1 MLTRTRLLRKRV
13 VLDGNT
19 AAVHVAYGLSEQA
32 FIYPISP
39 STPMCELAAQWAAE
53 GRKNVFGQP
62 VKVTQMQS
70 EGGAAGALHGVLDS
84 GGLASTFTC
93 SQGLLLMIPNM
104 YIIAGQL
111 SPCVFHVTARA
122 LSKQGLSIYAEHT
135 DVMAVRQTGWGML
148 ASSSVQEAM
157 DMAAVAHLSSLH
169 TSIPM
174 VHFFDGYRTSH
185 EISKIEMID
194 YASLAGLVP
203 RDKLQ
208 AFRQRGLT
216 PTAPHARACNTGSD
230 AFFQGSEAVNRFYD
244 EAPGYVLSVLK
255 QVSKVTG
262 RSYSLFDYFGPE
274 SPEHVIVT
282 IGSSTQTVCEVI
294 ASRMSEGKHGSLNVR
309 LLRPWSADDFIKAL
323 PSTVK
328 RVTVLDRTKDAAA
341 IGEPLFLDVA
351 ATLQLAGKRIQLLGG
366 RYGLGSREFGPP
378 EVTAVLDNADR
389 EYPQAKFT
397 VGVIDDVTRLSL
409 PVTSKVT
416 EKHNDTK
423 ECLFYAMGSDGTV
436 SANKNAIKLIG
447 DNTDLFVQG
456 YIWNDSK
463 KAGGATVSHLRFG
476 PSQINQ
482 PYEIQSADFLAI
494 SEPTWPTKFPKA
506 MLQRLR
512 PNGVVLLNTHLTT
525 PEALASA
532 LPSSFLSGLARKN
545 AQLWVLDAVKVA
557 NENGLGKHIN
567 NCMQSAFFK
576 LSQVLPF
583 ETALPLLLS
592 SFEKAYGKRGSDLV
606 KRNSDAAVAA
616 VSALRQIPIPSEW
629 ATLPVEDSALS
640 DSFFDTVSVKLAR
653 LEGESLPVSA
663 FDPHGRYPTG
673 MTKYEKRGIAA
684 SIPVVDMNKC
694 TQCNLCSII
703 CPHAAIRPFLL
714 DPVESAG
721 APFESKRAVGGALTQ
736 GFDYR
741 IQVTPLDCTGCA
753 ACSFTCA
760 DDALTM
766 VPLTPA
772 ISAEEKHNWDFAISL
787 PERAGRG
794 NSKSSARESQLAL
807 PMLEFSG
814 ACAGCGETPY
824 AKLVTQLFGERML
837 IANASGCS
845 GVWGAAAGFSAYTTN
860 AKGEGPAWG
869 RSLYEDAAE
878 YGLGLATASQS
889 RRKILKDKVGVLIEE
904 TKVSAELAALL
915 WRWVNGGLD
924 DPGFSQQVS
933 RLVPSLLASEAANNS
948 SPALLEVIGL
958 QKEFIKLSPWIF
970 GGDGWAYDIGFGG
983 LDHVLASGTNL
994 NVLVLDTEGYANT
1007 GGQKSKATQL
1017 GAVQKFAS
1025 DGYRRAKKSLAEMA
1039 MSYEDVYV
1047 ATIAVGA
1054 DPGQSVRAL
1063 LEADSYNGPSLVLC
1077 YSPCIEHKIK
1087 TGLSRLSEE
1096 MRLAV
1101 HSGYWPLFRYHP
1113 VNGFTLD
1120 APRKLSLPVS
1130 AFTDLEDRFGTL
1142 SRQQPEVA
1150 AALAT
1155 QLQTFVSHHHSKL
1168 LARAGNA
1175 SQSDA
1180 QVRIL
1185 FAGATGNSAE
1195 IAGRL
1200 KGLLGS
1206 RGCTSTVDEC
1216 EALTSSEPRVVLFC
1230 VSTVGDGEM
1239 PSAAALM
1246 VESLPTDLAN
1256 LQYSIFGLGDSS
1268 YRSFC
1273 GAAKFLDAQ
1282 LQERGAR
1289 RFCEVGFGDDQD
1301 ADKYETGFAKWA
1313 PTIIE
1318 ALKLPHAISSA
1329 AAQSP
1334 FRVETARPAPQGLA
1348 LNLAPPPGFFNLQ
1361 VASSSAVGQTDP
1373 LALRVLSLSEV
1384 GKSGDLSYKVGDA
1397 LSVLPRNDSVKVE
1410 KFLTSLG
1417 LDPSSTFIV
1426 SAAQKVSGGDLRKLT
1441 MLAGGA
1447 VRLTDIFEQV
1457 VDLFGKPTSHF
1468 IQQLQELTGADF
1480 AGDSS
1485 SFASALTS
1493 HSVLVKDL
1501 ASLLFLLP
1509 PLKPRLYSIASSLR
1523 YSPQGAVDLLV
1534 VRADGGVCSN
1544 YLNTLEPG
1552 AIVKASVAAS
1562 TFHIPP
1568 VSQPVVMAALGTGV
1582 APFRAV
1588 LAERAAARSAGQSVG
1603 AALLFYGCRSQE
1615 DFAFSGEFNSWSAS
1629 GLVDLR
1635 PAFSRVGVPKGYV
1648 QSQMKL
1654 MASEIHKLVGADG
1667 SFLLCGK
1674 AGAPALAVEAALHA
1688 ALQEGGGLS
1697 KDEAVEF
1704 VTSLKESRRFSEE
1717 VY

>member
-1 MLTRTRLLRKRV
+1 MLSTSRLLRKLV

-53 GRKNVFGQP
+53 GRRNVFGSP

-135 DVMAVRQTGWGML
+135 DVMAVRQTGWGMI

-157 DMAAVAHLSSLH
+157 DISAVAHLTSLH
-169 TSIPM
+169 TSIPF

-185 EISKIEMID
+185 EINKIEMVD
-194 YASLAGLVP
+194 YASLAELVP
-203 RDKLQ
+203 MDKLA
-208 AFRQRGLT
+208 AFRSRGLT

-230 AFFQGSEAVNRFYD
+230 AFFQGSEAVNMFYD
-244 EAPGYVLSVLK
+244 KTPAHVKSVLSEMGRM
-255 QVSKVTG
+255 TG
-262 RSYSLFDYFGPE
+262 RHYSLFDYFGPA

-282 IGSSTQTVCEVI
+282 MGSSTSTVREVV
-294 ASRMSEGKHGSLNVR
+294 ASRMAYDGKHGSLNVR
-309 LLRPWSADDFIKAL
+309 LLRPWSAIDFIQSL
-323 PSTVK
+323 PNSVK

-351 ATLQLAGKRIQLLGG
+351 ATLQLSGKAVQLLGG
-366 RYGLGSREFGPP
+366 RYGLGSREFGPS
-378 EVTAVLDNADR
+378 EVNSVLDNADR
-389 EYPQAKFT
+389 EHPQVKFT
-397 VGVIDDVTRLSL
+397 VGVNDDVTRLSL
-409 PVTSKVT
+409 PVSMKVDDRLSD
-416 EKHNDTK
+416 DTK
-423 ECLFYAMGSDGTV
+423 ECVFYAMGSDGTV

-447 DNTDLFVQG
+447 DHTDLYVQG

-482 PYEIQSADFLAI
+482 PYEIISADFLAI
-494 SEPTWPTKFPKA
+494 SEPTWPAKFPKA
-506 MLQRLR
+506 MLKRLR
-512 PNGVVLLNTHLTT
+512 PNGIVLLNTNLTT
-525 PEALASA
+525 AEALANT
-532 LPSSFLSGLARKN
+532 LPAAFLSGLAQKN

-557 NENGLGKHIN
+557 TENGLGKHIN

-583 ETALPLLLS
+583 ETEALPLLLQ
-592 SFEKAYGKRGSDLV
+592 SFEKAYSKRGPELV
-606 KRNSDAAVAA
+606 KKNQDAAIAA
-616 VSALRQIPIPSEW
+616 ISALRQIPVPAEW
-629 ATLPVEDSALS
+629 ALLHAQEPSTS
-640 DSFFDTVSVKLAR
+640 DGFFDTVSAKLAM

-673 MTKYEKRGIAA
+673 MTKFEKRGIAA
-684 SIPVVDMNKC
+684 SIPVVDMEKC

-714 DPVESAG
+714 DPVETVN
-721 APFESKRAVGGALTQ
+721 APFTSKPAVGGALTQ
-736 GFDYR
+736 GYNYR

-753 ACSFTCA
+753 ACAFTCA

-766 VPLTPA
+766 VPLTPPVT
-772 ISAEEKHNWDFAISL
+772 AEEKNNWNFAITV

-794 NSKSSARESQLAL
+794 NPKRSARESQLAL

-860 AKGEGPAWG
+860 SKGEGPAWG

-889 RRKILKDKVGVLIEE
+889 RRNILKDKVIALLDEE
-904 TKVSAELAALL
+904 LSPELRALL
-915 WRWVNGGLD
+915 WRWVNGGMD
-924 DPGFSQQVS
+924 DPVFSQQAS
-933 RLVPSLLASEAANNS
+933 RLVPDLLSREKNTS
-948 SPALLEVIGL
+948 QALLEVRGL
-958 QKEFIKLSPWIF
+958 QQEFIKLSPWIF

-1063 LEADSYNGPSLVLC
+1063 LEADAYNGPSLVLC

-1101 HSGYWPLFRYHP
+1101 QSGYWPLFRYHP
-1113 VNGFTLD
+1113 GSGFTLD

-1130 AFTDLEDRFGTL
+1130 SFTDLEDRFGTL
-1142 SRQQPEVA
+1142 SRQQPQVA

-1155 QLQTFVSHHHSKL
+1155 QLQEFVTHHHAKL
-1168 LARAGNA
+1168 VARAGA
-1175 SQSDA
+1175 SNHSDA
-1180 QVRIL
+1180 KVRIL

-1195 IAGRL
+1195 LASRL
-1200 KGLLGS
+1200 KTILDS
-1206 RGCTSTVDEC
+1206 RGCTASLDEC
-1216 EALTSSEPRVVLFC
+1216 DSSLQVSTPVLFC

-1239 PSAAALM
+1239 PSAAATM
-1246 VESLPTDLAN
+1246 VDSLPTSLTGLEYA
-1256 LQYSIFGLGDSS
+1256 IFGLGDRS

-1273 GAAKFLDAQ
+1273 GAAKHLDAA

-1289 RFCEVGFGDDQD
+1289 RICELGFGDDQD
-1301 ADKYETGFAKWA
+1301 EDKYETGFAKWT
-1313 PTIIE
+1313 PLIVE
-1318 ALKLPHAISSA
+1318 ALNLPTASSTA
-1329 AAQSP
+1329 PLSP
-1334 FRVETARPAPQGLA
+1334 FRVDTVGTSPPGLI
-1348 LNLAPPPGFFNLQ
+1348 LNLTPPAGFFNLTIT
-1361 VASSSAVGQTDP
+1361 SSKSVGSDP
-1373 LALRVLSLSEV
+1373 LALRVISLAETNDSI
-1384 GKSGDLSYKVGDA
+1384 GDLSYKVGDA
-1397 LSVLPRNDSVKVE
+1397 LSVLPRNDPVRVGD
-1410 KFLTSLG
+1410 FLSKLG
-1417 LDPSSTFIV
+1417 LDPV
-1426 SAAQKVSGGDLRKLT
+1426 VAVKVSTAQRQTGSDARKVAMLT
-1441 MLAGGA
+1441 GGA
-1447 VRLTDIFEQV
+1447 VQLKDIFEQV
-1457 VDLFGKPTSHF
+1457 LDLFGRPTAHF
-1468 IQQLQELTGADF
+1468 IQQLESLTSTKFTGD
-1480 AGDSS
+1480 AGT
-1485 SFASALTS
+1485 FASVITS
-1493 HSVLVKDL
+1493 HSVVVNDVS
-1501 ASLLFLLP
+1501 SLLALLP
-1509 PLKPRLYSIASSLR
+1509 VMKPRLYSIASSLR
-1523 YSPQGAVDLLV
+1523 HSPKGTVDLLV
-1534 VRADGGVCSN
+1534 VRADGGLCSN
-1544 YLNTLEPG
+1544 YLNTIQLG
-1552 AIVKASVAAS
+1552 STVIAAVSAS

-1588 LAERAAARSAGQSVG
+1588 LAERAAASAAREAVG
-1603 AALLFYGCRSQE
+1603 PALLFYGCRSLE
-1615 DFAFSGEFNSWSAS
+1615 DFAFAQEFAALEKS
-1629 GLVDLR
+1629 GLLKLR
-1635 PAFSRVGVPKGYV
+1635 PAFSRSGVPKGYI
-1648 QSQMKL
+1648 QSQMNL
-1654 MASEIHKLVGADG
+1654 MASEIHQMVNSGT
-1667 SFLLCGK
+1667 FLLCGK
-1674 AGAPALAVEAALHA
+1674 AGAPAQAVEAALHA

-1697 KDEAVEF
+1697 REEAVEF
-1704 VTSLKESRRFSEE
+1704 VTALKETRRFSEE